1 MTVAMTCWRPREDWQ
16 LSKTCREFGRSDR
29 GGERRE
35 MFNIQSFWAKV
46 IIITTTT
53 TIIIIIMIIII
64 MIIIIIIII
73 ITSGVLEHK
82 WLVSLCTNETLQN
95 NISVHF

>member
-1 MTVAMTCWRPREDWQ
+1 MTVAMTCWRPREDWR

-46 IIITTTT
+46 IIIIIIITTT
-53 TIIIIIMIIII
+53 IIIIMIIII
-64 MIIIIIIII
+64 MIIIIIII
-73 ITSGVLEHK
+73 TSDVLEHK
-82 WLVSLCTNETLQN
+82 WLASLCTNETLQI